1 MTVYALLKKQQG
13 LSLSGLLLWSAV
25 LVLVAISGLRI
36 VPAYVE
42 YSTIKKNLTAIAKEV
57 SAQNA
62 DLNQVRSSFSKR
74 AQVDNITVIGAKD
87 IKIQKEGNAVV
98 LRTDYTVKIPL
109 AANLSLTIDF
119 KAQSE

>member
-74 AQVDNITVIGAKD
+74 AQVDNITVIGAND
-87 IKIQKEGNAVV
+87 IKIQKQGNAVV
-98 LRTDYTVKIPL
+98 LSADYTAKIPL